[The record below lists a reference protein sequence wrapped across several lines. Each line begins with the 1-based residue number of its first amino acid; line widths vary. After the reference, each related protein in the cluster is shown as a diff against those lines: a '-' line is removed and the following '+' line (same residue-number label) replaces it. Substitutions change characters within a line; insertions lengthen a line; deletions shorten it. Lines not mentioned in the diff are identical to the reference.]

1 MNNMKHKIKLEK
13 IAEGLNI
20 SSDRVNK
27 FLNDGRII
35 GRLSEFIREEI
46 RGSTRASSESSPYD
60 ITDNTNGREEV
71 RSISKNG
78 ISFASSKEVGYGRE
92 VTEEGFKEKLDK
104 LDIYVAV
111 DFRDIENLIFHE
123 ITKDEIMLLE
133 KNGKLGKNK
142 RMSAE
147 KIYEFLNRRSE

>member
-60 ITDNTNGREEV
+60 ITDDTNGREEV

>member
-20 SSDRVNK
+20 SSDRVNR

-60 ITDNTNGREEV
+60 ITDDTNGREEV

>member
-1 MNNMKHKIKLEK
+1 MKHKIKLEK

-20 SSDRVNK
+20 SSDRVNR

-60 ITDNTNGREEV
+60 ITDDTNGREEV

>member
-1 MNNMKHKIKLEK
+1 MKHKIKLEK

-60 ITDNTNGREEV
+60 ITDDTNGREEV

>member
-1 MNNMKHKIKLEK
+1 MEHQINLEK
-13 IAEGLNI
+13 IAEGFNI
-20 SSDRVNK
+20 SVDAVKK

-35 GRLSEFIREEI
+35 GRLSEFIREEV

-60 ITDNTNGREEV
+60 VSDVINGREEV

-78 ISFASSKEVGYGRE
+78 ISFASSKEVGYGRV
-92 VTEEGFKEKLDK
+92 VTEEGFKEKLNS

-123 ITKDEIMLLE
+123 ITKDEIVLLE

-142 RMSAE
+142 KMSAE
-147 KIYEFLNRRSE
+147 KIYEFLNRRNK

>member
-1 MNNMKHKIKLEK
+1 MRHQINLEQLAESLNMSVELVK
-13 IAEGLNI
+13 
-20 SSDRVNK
+20 K

-46 RGSTRASSESSPYD
+46 RGSTRASSESSSYD
-60 ITDNTNGREEV
+60 VDDIINGREEV
-71 RSISKNG
+71 RSICKNG
-78 ISFASSKEVGYGRE
+78 ISFASSKEVGYGRQ
-92 VTEEGFKEKLDK
+92 VTEDGFKKKLDG

-123 ITKDEIMLLE
+123 ITKDEIILLE

-142 RMSAE
+142 KMSAE
-147 KIYEFLNRRSE
+147 KMYEFLNNRNK